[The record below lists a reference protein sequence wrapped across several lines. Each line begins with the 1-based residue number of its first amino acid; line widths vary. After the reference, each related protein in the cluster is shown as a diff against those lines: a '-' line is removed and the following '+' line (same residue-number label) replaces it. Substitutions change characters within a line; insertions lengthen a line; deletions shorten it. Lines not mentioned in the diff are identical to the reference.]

1 MKHKLMLSYFTDIIR
16 KISCRIHSASSL
28 AMPLRRKARPTQ
40 HNVLACKMQNRGWS
54 SPSCCSNLCFVA
66 VYILSHILFN
76 DTQDPLAA
84 RHSGGQIFR
93 LYNYGK
99 NFSARGHTKADR
111 RGRKQYVPPKSKRI
125 PPSRSRKTMRHSRS
139 GKTTY
144 PSRNKTIT
152 RLT

>member
-1 MKHKLMLSYFTDIIR
+1 MLSYFTDIKW
-16 KISCRIHSASSL
+16 KILCRIIL
-28 AMPLRRKARPTQ
+28 LLRWRCFCGEKRAQRSITFWPVKWKTEAGAVHRAAPTS
-40 HNVLACKMQNRGWS
+40 VLSRFISWAIFFSMTHK
-54 SPSCCSNLCFVA
+54 
-66 VYILSHILFN
+66 
-76 DTQDPLAA
+76 TPLAA

-99 NFSARGHTKADR
+99 NSSARGHTKADR
-111 RGRKQYVPPKSKRI
+111 RGWKQYVPPKSERI

-144 PSRNKTIT
+144 PPRNKTIT

>member
-1 MKHKLMLSYFTDIIR
+1 MKHKVMLSYFTDIIR

-76 DTQDPLAA
+76 DTQDPSCSKTLG
-84 RHSGGQIFR
+84 RSDFQIIQLRQKF
-93 LYNYGK
+93 LC
-99 NFSARGHTKADR
+99 T
-111 RGRKQYVPPKSKRI
+111 
-125 PPSRSRKTMRHSRS
+125 RS
-139 GKTTY
+139 
-144 PSRNKTIT
+144 KTIRPAQKQKNPSFPKQENHAT
-152 RLT
+152 FPKWENNVSFPK